1 MSVGLTDAPVLRKNK
16 TEACNDTSR
25 LCRGNARHRRS
36 FALFETG
43 RNAGSFIVGR
53 AMMIPASTA

>member
-25 LCRGNARHRRS
+25 LCRVTPGMDDPSLCLKRGAMPVVLLS
-36 FALFETG
+36 AAL
-43 RNAGSFIVGR
+43 
-53 AMMIPASTA
+53 